1 MTEPAPADLTRTGP
15 LAGVRVV
22 ELSGIGPAPFAG
34 MLLADLGAEVIC
46 IERPGGNPN
55 GAIGHRTLRRS
66 RRHIAVDLRH
76 PDAAD
81 LVLDLLA
88 GADVLIEGF
97 RPGVA
102 ERLGVGP
109 EAALARNPAL
119 VYGRMT
125 GWGQDGPWATA
136 AGHDLNYI
144 AVTGALHAIGEPGR
158 KPVAPLNL
166 VGDFGGGGMLLALG
180 VASALVHARATGEGQ
195 VVDAAMVDGASL
207 LMQSFFSFRAEG
219 WMSPARGTNLLDGG
233 APFYDTYETADGGWI
248 ALGPIEPQFWA
259 ELRERMGL
267 DDPVFADHMDRESW
281 PRQRELLAEAVARRT
296 RAEWE
301 ALLGG
306 TDVCFAPVLD
316 LEEAPAHPHLQAR
329 GTHVEVD
336 GLVQAAPAPR
346 FSGTP
351 LGQPTG
357 PRSPGAHTRQVLA
370 DLGVDPDRI
379 EALVTG
385 GAVDQD

>member
-1 MTEPAPADLTRTGP
+1 MT
-15 LAGVRVV
+15 
-22 ELSGIGPAPFAG
+22 
-34 MLLADLGAEVIC
+34 
-46 IERPGGNPN
+46 
-55 GAIGHRTLRRS
+55 
-66 RRHIAVDLRH
+66 
-76 PDAAD
+76 
-81 LVLDLLA
+81 
-88 GADVLIEGF
+88 
-97 RPGVA
+97 
-102 ERLGVGP
+102 
-109 EAALARNPAL
+109 
-119 VYGRMT
+119 
-125 GWGQDGPWATA
+125 
-136 AGHDLNYI
+136 
-144 AVTGALHAIGEPGR
+144 
-158 KPVAPLNL
+158 
-166 VGDFGGGGMLLALG
+166 
-180 VASALVHARATGEGQ
+180 
-195 VVDAAMVDGASL
+195 
-207 LMQSFFSFRAEG
+207 
-219 WMSPARGTNLLDGG
+219 SPARGTNLLDGG

-281 PRQRELLAEAVARRT
+281 PRQRELLAEAVAQRT

-370 DLGVDPDRI
+370 DLGVDADRI
-379 EALVTG
+379 ESLVTG